1 MIMTNAVIQA
11 AALLRGVGLELERQ
25 LPKGT
30 LVALGLQV
38 CSGGDERLDVA
49 VLHQYPT
56 AGITAHGHAR
66 YPLAAL
72 NMGEVLDWCVS
83 KVGVAPSPT
92 ENTIARF
99 REGIRIDAKLA
110 GFPAGVQAEILPG
123 PKIVLSASEAGLK
136 VEGGAA
142 GRNPAEA
149 GEGPIV

>member
-49 VLHQYPT
+49 VLHQYST

-72 NMGEVLDWCVS
+72 NMGEVLDWCIN
-83 KVGVAPSPT
+83 KVGPAP
-92 ENTIARF
+92 
-99 REGIRIDAKLA
+99 
-110 GFPAGVQAEILPG
+110 
-123 PKIVLSASEAGLK
+123 SEAGLK
-136 VEGGAA
+136 VEGGTA
-142 GRNPAEA
+142 GRNPERRSEA
-149 GEGPIV
+149 GECPVV